1 MRILPCCRTGAVPEQ
16 RGGEPSATGSEVS
29 HPIPSAHLEA
39 EEGNSH
45 FSNRMFLC
53 PLAPDW
59 QDLEQLPTGV
69 RDCGRTKRGCEKL
82 LLCLMEQAANFSHP
96 QTSACILSDG
106 RPKKISPPVQHHTI
120 KIKTAGGHTAAPAKT
135 YKPWDRPASRSLR
148 HNVCNAAICRS
159 QVNDLAP
166 IFTGNA
172 QSINYILYIPQ
183 YIVSVN
189 IIVLLFCVFR
199 VSVMKLSSGGK
210 QSKRIVC
217 VLLAY

>member
-1 MRILPCCRTGAVPEQ
+1 MSPCPRLAGSGATPNGSTGLWTHKKRVRKAPSVPD
-16 RGGEPSATGSEVS
+16 GSSSKLFAPS
-29 HPIPSAHLEA
+29 
-39 EEGNSH
+39 
-45 FSNRMFLC
+45 
-53 PLAPDW
+53 
-59 QDLEQLPTGV
+59 
-69 RDCGRTKRGCEKL
+69 
-82 LLCLMEQAANFSHP
+82 
-96 QTSACILSDG
+96 TSARILSDG

-120 KIKTAGGHTAAPAKT
+120 KIKTAGGHTAVPAKT

-172 QSINYILYIPQ
+172 QRINYILYIPQ

>member
-1 MRILPCCRTGAVPEQ
+1 MILLPQAPRCHTHV
-16 RGGEPSATGSEVS
+16 
-29 HPIPSAHLEA
+29 PSAHLEA

-69 RDCGRTKRGCEKL
+69 RDCGRTKRGCEKF
-82 LLCLMEQAANFSHP
+82 LLCLMDQAANFSHP

-148 HNVCNAAICRS
+148 HNVCNTSIPLVTGPRPAPAIS
-159 QVNDLAP
+159 AES
-166 IFTGNA
+166 A
-172 QSINYILYIPQ
+172 QRINYNSYIPQ

-189 IIVLLFCVFR
+189 IIVLLFCVFYL
-199 VSVMKLSSGGK
+199 SVMKLSSGGK

>member
-148 HNVCNAAICRS
+148 HNVCNASIPSVTSPRPAPAISAER
-159 QVNDLAP
+159 
-166 IFTGNA
+166 A
-172 QSINYILYIPQ
+172 QRINYNSYIPQ

-189 IIVLLFCVFR
+189 AKLILFCIFLEHSEP
-199 VSVMKLSSGGK
+199 SVVQQISNTHNG
-210 QSKRIVC
+210 RITGV
-217 VLLAY
+217 